1 MVCHDFAS
9 LPLQFAVCLSR
20 YTRPSWSAFE
30 LGKFP
35 VWWQASDGQPPA
47 AGGQLIIFFN
57 PDASSL
63 KPNDVYG
70 VAFNGGFNQPIMCGG
85 EPRIMT
91 KKDRG
96 NSCAPLY
103 SIKINLPKHTLSLE
117 FSFTNGKDWDGPYK
131 LNVAVPPKFRNK
143 PSSFFSE
150 GLAAELSKDGA
161 CDNAIYPEAVLVMD
175 RCPLPPYNPEASQG
189 KTSCDLDLNPGCTDK
204 ENPFYD
210 PLATVDDGT
219 CPYVEEQVENEN

>member
-1 MVCHDFAS
+1 MATAALSNHPVLGIRRSSLYSSSLAECEAIRQTKLVPRRKLRIAAVAS
-9 LPLQFAVCLSR
+9 EKTIDSECDKYIIKQ
-20 YTRPSWSAFE
+20 
-30 LGKFP
+30 
-35 VWWQASDGQPPA
+35 
-47 AGGQLIIFFN
+47 GGQLIIFFN

-70 VAFNGGFNQPIMCGG
+70 VAFN
-85 EPRIMT
+85 
-91 KKDRG
+91 
-96 NSCAPLY
+96 A
-103 SIKINLPKHTLSLE
+103 LSLE

-150 GLAAELSKDGA
+150 GWK
-161 CDNAIYPEAVLVMD
+161 
-175 RCPLPPYNPEASQG
+175 
-189 KTSCDLDLNPGCTDK
+189 CDLDLNPGCTDK